1 MRRAHIGE
9 VRHARHHLVVDKVA
23 FAPQQA
29 RILVALDGLADS
41 VGGMVQFILFVHDEK
56 IMTYKP
62 FDLTGKTALI
72 TGGNSGIGLGFAE
85 ALAQAGATV
94 CIWGTN
100 SEKNQIAL
108 KSIESHGGKVLAL
121 TCDVGDEEQVETRFA
136 ETVAK
141 LGPVHACFANAGV
154 SGRAEV
160 KSFAE
165 MTTAEWKRVTRVNL
179 DGAFYTLRAASR
191 HMAGHGL
198 GGALVGTASLAAIS
212 GQPRG
217 EHYAATKGGLISM
230 IRALAVEFA
239 RQGIRANAILPGW
252 IETAMTEK
260 ALNWDRFRV
269 KVLPRVPVRR
279 WGQPADFG
287 AIAVYLVSDA
297 SSYHTGDTF
306 LIDGGYSLF

>member
-1 MRRAHIGE
+1 
-9 VRHARHHLVVDKVA
+9 
-23 FAPQQA
+23 
-29 RILVALDGLADS
+29 
-41 VGGMVQFILFVHDEK
+41 
-56 IMTYKP
+56 MTYKA
-62 FDLTGKTALI
+62 FDLSGKTALI

-100 SEKNQIAL
+100 LQKNEAAL
-108 KSIESHGGKVLAL
+108 KKILSHGGKALAL
-121 TCDVGDEEQVETRFA
+121 KCDVGEEKEVEASFA
-136 ETVAK
+136 KTVAT

-154 SGRAEV
+154 SGRANV
-160 KSFAE
+160 KSFADMDSE
-165 MTTAEWKRVTRVNL
+165 EWKRVTRVNL
-179 DGAFYTLRAASR
+179 DGAFYTLRAAAR
-191 HMAGHGL
+191 HMVGHGK

-239 RQGIRANAILPGW
+239 RNGIRANAILPGW

-260 ALNWDRFRV
+260 ALNWDKFV
-269 KVLPRVPVRR
+269 EKVLPRVPVRR
-279 WGQPADFG
+279 WGKPEDFG